1 MNGLYRRIRE
11 ERGAAIVLVALTMVA
26 MLSAVAL
33 AVDVGM
39 LVTARTEAQRVGDA
53 AALAGAGILRDSN
66 GDSAQAHNKAVEFA
80 STRNTVQGS
89 YIAIANSDVQV
100 IPAEWTVRVQVRNA
114 QPTFFARIF
123 GISAVN
129 IATNS
134 AAWAAKSTT
143 IGSDDDTSC
152 PALPLALLDKY
163 VETNGDSGWQPGEEI
178 LGWTDEDHG
187 KLLRL
192 KQKPKPKV
200 VDESPY
206 VLNDLDYCRDTGN
219 DSSWRCWWRHP
230 TEEPN
235 VGHVVDKINGDNCI
249 TPLTEGNDVNNASGN
264 MQAAVEAFRQLI
276 INDPDDLSWCPECGG
291 GEGCVVAAAESSTC
305 FTGENKR
312 LRTVPTIDPPS
323 TIEGDDNG
331 SNIDGVVTGFV
342 GVFVENASETWNG
355 DPNTGSPGQRNAYL
369 RIVQQA
375 GTNVGDPDG
384 ENDPEATV
392 RTLQL
397 IE

>member
-89 YIAIANSDVQV
+89 YMTIANSDVQV
-100 IPAEWTVRVQVRNA
+100 IPEEWTVRVQVRNA

-123 GISAVN
+123 GVRAVN

-134 AAWAAKSTT
+134 AAWAVESAT
-143 IGSDDDTSC
+143 IGSETDESC
-152 PALPLALLDKY
+152 PALPLSLVDKY
-163 VETNGDSGWQPGEEI
+163 IESNEEDGWQDGEDI
-178 LGWTDEDHG
+178 VGWGTEDHG
-187 KLLRL
+187 TLLRL
-192 KQKPKPKV
+192 YQKKNAP
-200 VDESPY
+200 DERPE
-206 VLNDLDYCRDTGN
+206 VQNFIDYCLESTSGSSYRCYWNHPGENPSTGYI
-219 DSSWRCWWRHP
+219 
-230 TEEPN
+230 EEKIAGEHCTPVSIGNN
-235 VGHVVDKINGDNCI
+235 V
-249 TPLTEGNDVNNASGN
+249 ENAAGANQSVI
-264 MQAAVEAFRQLI
+264 AAWRQLI
-276 INDPDDLSWCPECGG
+276 LDDPFDLQWSEDK
-291 GEGCVVAAAESSTC
+291 GCVVAAADPGAC
-305 FTGENKR
+305 FTDSGSKR
-312 LRTVPTIDPPS
+312 LRSVPILDQTTLDDP
-323 TIEGDDNG
+323 DDTG
-331 SNIDGVVTGFV
+331 SNIDGEVKGFV
-342 GVFVENASETWNG
+342 GIFVENVSSSWDGPLVAEG
-355 DPNTGSPGQRNAYL
+355 LGKAHVYL
-369 RIVQQA
+369 RIVQQGGSGSA
-375 GTNVGDPDG
+375 NNDG